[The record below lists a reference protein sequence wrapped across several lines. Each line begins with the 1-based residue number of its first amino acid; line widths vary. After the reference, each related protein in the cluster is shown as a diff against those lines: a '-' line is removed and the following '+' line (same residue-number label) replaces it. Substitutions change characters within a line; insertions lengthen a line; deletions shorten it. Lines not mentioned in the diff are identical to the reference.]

1 MKKLLMGLG
10 VLLLVGLLLKGLL
23 PSNQSS
29 TVIVHNGTG
38 QIYKD
43 IQYNITNSE
52 NSVIGNVYDVNGSYN
67 SIGNVISSDKEER
80 GLTSATSILEFLKS
94 VFDLLLIWN

>member
-1 MKKLLMGLG
+1 MKKVLMGVV

-43 IQYNITNSE
+43 IQYSITNSGDAVVANMYDVSGSN
-52 NSVIGNVYDVNGSYN
+52 NSV
-67 SIGNVISSDKEER
+67 GNVINSDGEEH
-80 GLTSATSILEFLKS
+80 GVTSATRILEFLKS
-94 VFDLLLIWN
+94 VLDLFMIW

>member
-10 VLLLVGLLLKGLL
+10 VLLLVGLLLEGLL
-23 PSNQSS
+23 PRNQSG

-43 IQYNITNSE
+43 IQYSITNSGDA
-52 NSVIGNVYDVNGSYN
+52 VIANMYDVSGSNN
-67 SIGNVISSDKEER
+67 SAGNAIDSDGEEH
-80 GLTSATSILEFLKS
+80 GVTSATRILEFLKS
-94 VFDLLLIWN
+94 VLDLLMIWK